1 MTIRRQT
8 VCSVVIAALLTCSA
22 ASAGEAAALKF
33 SAPKNFVLALGD
45 SLTFGFQQAKFDADP
60 FDLAEFHTGFAF
72 VFTQRV
78 RATPPGKGTTLVNLG
93 CPDETTDSFLAGPC
107 AYHAAGL
114 PLHANYT
121 GAQMDAALAF
131 LEAHRGQVSPILI
144 SLGANDVLA
153 LADACVVDRMVDPD
167 CLFLGFMGVQEG
179 YGEILARLRVTA
191 PDAEIVV
198 LGFYN
203 PLALSNPTTNV
214 LAALLNEALA
224 TVATANRVRFADPL
238 PAFNL
243 GAPQPD
249 TLCFLTLVCTFLP
262 DIHPSDAGYALI
274 GDLMFEVA
282 GFTRFEH

>member
-1 MTIRRQT
+1 MTIRRRT
-8 VCSVVIAALLTCSA
+8 VCSVVIAALLTCGA
-22 ASAGEAAALKF
+22 ASAGEAAAAKF

-45 SLTFGFQQAKFDADP
+45 SLAFGFQEAKFEDDP
-60 FDLAEFHTGFAF
+60 FALAQFHTGFAF

-78 RATPPGKGTTLVNLG
+78 RATPPGKGTTLINLG
-93 CPDETTDSFLAGPC
+93 CPGETTGSFLAGPC
-107 AYHAAGL
+107 AYQDAGL
-114 PLHANYT
+114 PLHVAYP
-121 GAQMDAALAF
+121 GAQLDAAQAF
-131 LEAHRGQVSPILI
+131 LLAHRGQVSPILI

-153 LADACVVDRMVDPD
+153 LADDCLIDRILQPD
-167 CLFLGFMGVQEG
+167 CVLLGFMGVLDR

-198 LGFYN
+198 LGLYN
-203 PLALSNPTTNV
+203 PLALNDPTTNV
-214 LAALLNEALA
+214 LAAVLNDALA
-224 TVATANRVRFADPL
+224 TVAAANRVRFADPL

-243 GAPQPD
+243 AAPQPA
-249 TLCFLTLVCTFLP
+249 TLCFLTLVCTLLG